1 MGGSRLRRAPGSL
14 SREANARRS
23 EERCGPWSRVARRP
37 TLRRAPRAAPRWPGP
52 CLEAGRRSRA
62 GRRASEEV
70 DLPAA
75 RGTGRRTPEE
85 AVLPAPPRPTREA
98 PKSSA
103 RLPVVVL
110 PVRAGDGCARKRSRC
125 DDAPIRR
132 SEPPHHRSRFRAG
145 HRSFRPLHV
154 KPPGRY
160 PRRSTDAAA
169 GGRTSPTADMAIEA
183 APEQALTRVR
193 RPRLRFPDRS
203 RRVPSRCARTHRGGP
218 ASESVEISR
227 SSRLQGVAPLT
238 SPS

>member
-1 MGGSRLRRAPGSL
+1 VPHPVGRGRASRR
-14 SREANARRS
+14 
-23 EERCGPWSRVARRP
+23 
-37 TLRRAPRAAPRWPGP
+37 
-52 CLEAGRRSRA
+52 GRRSRA

-75 RGTGRRTPEE
+75 RGTGRRASEE
-85 AVLPAPPRPTREA
+85 VDLPVPPRPTREA

-132 SEPPHHRSRFRAG
+132 SGPPRHRSRFRAG
-145 HRSFRPLHV
+145 HQGFQPLHV

-160 PRRSTDAAA
+160 PYRSTDAAA
-169 GGRTSPTADMAIEA
+169 GGRTSPTADMAVEA
-183 APEQALTRVR
+183 APEQALTGVR
-193 RPRLRFPDRS
+193 RPQLGFPDRG
-203 RRVPSRCARTHRGGP
+203 RRVPSRCACTHRGGP
-218 ASESVEISR
+218 TSESVEISR